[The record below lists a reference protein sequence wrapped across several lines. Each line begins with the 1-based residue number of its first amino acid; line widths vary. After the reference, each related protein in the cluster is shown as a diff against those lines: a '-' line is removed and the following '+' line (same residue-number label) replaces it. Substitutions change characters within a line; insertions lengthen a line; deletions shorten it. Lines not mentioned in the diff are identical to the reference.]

1 MDCVPETSL
10 QMKTMLPEILREMR
24 RLARNP
30 DDEMEA
36 IPASGSIE
44 RSEMNLITPEQTD
57 IQQAAKAF
65 VAKHIIPKAAEYDKS
80 GAFHDVKIPGSAL
93 LGQEGD
99 SMKIAIETLDLAR
112 PAIGALAVGLAQEGT
127 NQVQRLVVARA
138 VLARPK
144 VAAHAD
150 MAMPK

>member
-10 QMKTMLPEILREMR
+10 QMKTTPLEILGKMR

-65 VAKHIIPKAAEYDKS
+65 VAKHIIPKAAEYDQS
-80 GAFHDVKIPGSAL
+80 GAG
-93 LGQEGD
+93 
-99 SMKIAIETLDLAR
+99 MKIAMETLDLAR

-150 MAMPK
+150 MVMPK